1 MMTKKILC
9 FALACACVA
18 TVSAQSSRRSGY
30 RNSSR
35 GGAARSEAEVAQD
48 LMDSKVKISQMPSI
62 GPQSLIAA
70 PGLNAQGG
78 LQPITKKR
86 RQWGVFDMTFRTQQ
100 RWTEDLTVNWYVLC
114 DTAKAKEKDKSKA
127 AKRLPPYVYYTLVTR
142 YVNIPEGDHRACS
155 CLPPSFIER
164 YGEPVVISCEIVT
177 SAGKLLDGE
186 TVVNSFP
193 FVKPGKITEETKTEM
208 EWWNN
213 DKIINAKDRKTNEPM
228 IEVRQGL
235 VDRSK
240 TPFWLVNNADYE
252 AIQ

>member
-1 MMTKKILC
+1 MTIKKALC
-9 FALACACVA
+9 FSLALACAA
-18 TVSAQSSRRSGY
+18 TVSAQSYRTRSSNRTTG
-30 RNSSR
+30 R
-35 GGAARSEAEVAQD
+35 GARTEAEIAQEQ
-48 LMDSKVKISQMPSI
+48 MDAKVKISQMPSI
-62 GPQSLIAA
+62 GPQSLIMA

-86 RQWGVFDMTFRTQQ
+86 RQWGVFDMTYRTQQ

-114 DTAKAKEKDKSKA
+114 DTAKAKEKDRSKA

-142 YVNIPEGDHRACS
+142 YVNIPEGDHRSCA

-193 FVKPGKITEETKTEM
+193 YVKPGKITEETKTEM

-213 DKIINAKDRKTNEPM
+213 DKIINAKDKRTDEPM

-252 AIQ
+252 SIQ

>member
-1 MMTKKILC
+1 MMLKKMIC

-18 TVSAQSSRRSGY
+18 TVSAQSSRSRSRIG
-30 RNSSR
+30 RNQQR
-35 GGAARSEAEVAQD
+35 TEAEAAQD
-48 LMDSKVKISQMPSI
+48 LMDAKVKISQMPSI
-62 GPQSLIAA
+62 GPQSLVSA
-70 PGLNAQGG
+70 PMLNAQGG

-86 RQWGVFDMTFRTQQ
+86 RQWGVYDMTYRTQQ
-100 RWTEDLTVNWYVLC
+100 KWTEDLTVNWYILC
-114 DTAKAKEKDKSKA
+114 DTSKAKEKDRSKA

-142 YVNIPEGDHRACS
+142 YVNIPEGDHRSCA

-177 SAGKLLDGE
+177 AAGKLLDGE
-186 TVVNSFP
+186 TVVNSFQW
-193 FVKPGKITEETKTEM
+193 VRPGKITEETKTEM

-213 DKIINAKDRKTNEPM
+213 DKIINAKDKAGEPM

>member
-1 MMTKKILC
+1 MMLKKTIC

-18 TVSAQSSRRSGY
+18 SVSAQSSRSRSRIG
-30 RNSSR
+30 RNQR
-35 GGAARSEAEVAQD
+35 TEAEAAQD
-48 LMDSKVKISQMPSI
+48 LMDAKVKISQMPSI
-62 GPQSLIAA
+62 GPQSLVPS
-70 PGLNAQGG
+70 PGLSAQGG

-86 RQWGVFDMTFRTQQ
+86 RQWGVFDMTYRTQQ
-100 RWTEDLTVNWYVLC
+100 RWTEELTVNWYVLC

-142 YVNIPEGDHRACS
+142 YVNIPEGDHRSCA
-155 CLPPSFIER
+155 CLPPSFVER

-193 FVKPGKITEETKTEM
+193 WVKPGKISEETKAAM
-208 EWWNN
+208 EWWNI
-213 DKIINAKDRKTNEPM
+213 DKIINAKDKAGEPM

>member
-1 MMTKKILC
+1 MTIKKVLC
-9 FALACACVA
+9 FSLALACAA
-18 TVSAQSSRRSGY
+18 TVSAQSYRT

-35 GGAARSEAEVAQD
+35 TSGRAARSEAEVAQD
-48 LMDSKVKISQMPSI
+48 LMDSKVRISQMPSI

-70 PGLNAQGG
+70 PGLTAQGG

-142 YVNIPEGDHRACS
+142 YVNIPEGDHRSCA

-193 FVKPGKITEETKTEM
+193 YVKPGKITEETKTEM
-208 EWWNN
+208 EWWNI
-213 DKIINAKDRKTNEPM
+213 DKIINAKDRKTQEPM

>member
-1 MMTKKILC
+1 MTIKKAIC
-9 FALACACVA
+9 FSLALACAA
-18 TVSAQSSRRSGY
+18 TVSAQSYRTRSSNRTTG
-30 RNSSR
+30 R
-35 GGAARSEAEVAQD
+35 GARTEAEIAQD
-48 LMDSKVKISQMPSI
+48 QMDAKVKISQMPSI
-62 GPQSLIAA
+62 GPQSLIMA

-86 RQWGVFDMTFRTQQ
+86 RQWGVFDMTYRTQQ

-114 DTAKAKEKDKSKA
+114 DTAKAKEKDRSKA

-142 YVNIPEGDHRACS
+142 YVNIPEGDHRSCA

-193 FVKPGKITEETKTEM
+193 YVKPGKITEETKTEM

-213 DKIINAKDRKTNEPM
+213 DKIINAKDKRTDEPM

-252 AIQ
+252 SIQ

>member
-1 MMTKKILC
+1 MTIKKALC
-9 FALACACVA
+9 FSLALACAA
-18 TVSAQSSRRSGY
+18 TVSAQSYRTRSSNRTTG
-30 RNSSR
+30 R
-35 GGAARSEAEVAQD
+35 GARTEAEIAQEQ
-48 LMDSKVKISQMPSI
+48 MDAKVKISQMPSI
-62 GPQSLIAA
+62 GPQSLIMA

-86 RQWGVFDMTFRTQQ
+86 RQWGVFDMTYRTQQ

-114 DTAKAKEKDKSKA
+114 DTAKAKEKDRSKA

-142 YVNIPEGDHRACS
+142 YVNIPEGDHRSCA

-193 FVKPGKITEETKTEM
+193 YVKPGKITEETKTVM

-213 DKIINAKDRKTNEPM
+213 DKIINAKDKRTDEPM

-252 AIQ
+252 SIQ